1 MRKTDLVW
9 SLLLV
14 FVAGV
19 FACCKPNNGT
29 QTEEPDEPQ
38 TPIVEANKMVIYE
51 CNERLFA
58 EQDAFAAIEAYI
70 PTLKE
75 MGVNV
80 LWLMPIHPRGEG
92 DKSIGSPYCV
102 RDFKGIDPA
111 FGKMEDLQS
120 LVSTAHQNGM
130 KVILDWIGNH
140 TSWDNAWVMAH
151 PDWYTGPQ
159 TGDEQQWADVTFLN
173 YSNPAVCDAMQDAM
187 LYWVDEAGVDGFRCD
202 YAHGVPVDFWTK
214 VNAEI
219 FKRKK
224 DAIMLAE
231 TSDVRLCNAG
241 FNLLYSWSYMYAIE
255 GLYKGTGTFTSV
267 LSASKSEY
275 ESTPEGCER
284 MRYVTTHD
292 ETSQVAPATVFR
304 NAQGELSAFCLT
316 IFMGGVPMIY
326 SSQDLGYMNTINFFH
341 YNLLDFAAEN
351 TTRDA
356 LCELM
361 NVYLNTATL
370 RGGKQST
377 GSLNSKVPY
386 LEYVAGD
393 KTLLVICNTSK
404 SEQQVKLPMKH
415 QGKVGTDLLSKQP
428 CTLGSVTTLSEYE
441 YRIYELTN

>member
-1 MRKTDLVW
+1 MKKNNWIL

-14 FVAGV
+14 FVAGM

-29 QTEEPDEPQ
+29 QTEKPENPQ
-38 TPIVEANKMVIYE
+38 TPLVEANKMVIYE

-58 EQDAFAAIEAYI
+58 EQDALAVIEAYI
-70 PTLKE
+70 PTLKQ

-111 FGKMEDLQS
+111 FGTMEDLQS
-120 LVSTAHQNGM
+120 LVSTAHENGM

-140 TSWDNAWVMAH
+140 TAWDNAWVTAH

-173 YSNPAVCDAMQDAM
+173 YNNPAVCEAMQDAM
-187 LYWVDEAGVDGFRCD
+187 LYWINEANIDGYRCD
-202 YAHGVPVDFWTK
+202 YAHGVPIDFWTK

-219 FKRKK
+219 FQRKS

-241 FNLLYSWSYMYAIE
+241 FNLLYSWNYMYAVE
-255 GLYKGTGTFTSV
+255 ALYKGTGTFASL

-275 ESTPEGCER
+275 ESTPKGCER

-326 SSQDLGYMNTINFFH
+326 SSQELGHMNTINFFH
-341 YNLLDFAAEN
+341 YNLLDFAGEN

-356 LCELM
+356 LCDLM
-361 NVYLNTATL
+361 SVYHTTATL

-377 GSLNSKVPY
+377 GTLNSNVPY

-393 KTLLVICNTSK
+393 TTLLVICNTSN
-404 SEQQVKLPMKH
+404 SEQQVKLSMKH

-441 YRIYELTN
+441 YRIYQLTN